1 MFLMFFAVA
10 IQTSST
16 GLNPL
21 NQVYVFNITDCEGAF
36 ADDLGWFVL
45 IP

>member
-1 MFLMFFAVA
+1 MG
-10 IQTSST
+10 IRSRKI

-21 NQVYVFNITDCEGAF
+21 NQVYVFNLRWGTDGAM
-36 ADDLGWFVL
+36 LLRMVVL